1 MVIRLLKYAVK
12 NILRNKFLSI
22 SSIVVLTLLMF
33 FINVLLVVHDI
44 SNEIIKNINSKLT
57 ISLYLNDKY
66 DKNSPEIID
75 LMSDLKK
82 WVNWVSVVYKS
93 KDDSLADLSKQDPE
107 LVRILERENPLP
119 ETIILSNIKLEEYEK
134 LNRIVE
140 NKMFVLSE
148 DKKKDLSN
156 YSSQYKR
163 IESVIRVL
171 KMLQTGL
178 YWIIAIFLV
187 SIAIITYS
195 IIWNFIFYYR
205 NEIYITRLVWWWK
218 MFIYWPFSIQW
229 IIYTSISSI
238 LSFSIFTIVLKNIDL
253 VFWDLYSFWKLID
266 WLYLIFF
273 MELVIFMFIWWI
285 SWFLSSKK
293 YLK

>member
-1 MVIRLLKYAVK
+1 MIIRLFKYAIK

-22 SSIVVLTLLMF
+22 SSVIVLTLLMF
-33 FINVLLVVHDI
+33 FINVLFIVNDI

-57 ISLYLNDKY
+57 ISLYLNEKY

-75 LMSDLKK
+75 LISDLKK
-82 WVNWVSVVYKS
+82 WVNWINVLYKS
-93 KDDSLADLSKQDPE
+93 KEDSLSDLNKQDPE

-119 ETIILSNIKLEEYEK
+119 ETIILSEIKLEEYEK
-134 LNRIVE
+134 LNKIVE

-156 YSSQYKR
+156 YTSQYNR
-163 IESVIRVL
+163 IETVTNVL

-178 YWIIAIFLV
+178 YWIIIIFLI
-187 SIAIITYS
+187 SISIITYS
-195 IIWNFIFYYR
+195 IIWNFIYYYK

-218 MFIYWPFSIQW
+218 RFIYWPFSLQW
-229 IIYTSISSI
+229 IIYTSISSL
-238 LSFSIFTIVLKNIDL
+238 LSFSIFTIVLKNINL
-253 VFWDLYSFWKLID
+253 VFWDLYSFTKLID
-266 WLYLIFF
+266 NLYIIFF